1 MQESKIEKLILEIFK
16 GKYVSDYPCKGYS
29 INLAESVF
37 NLDGTEK
44 IKNRTNYSH
53 AQNGLDSNGKPK
65 IKNWTISDAQ
75 ASPTLFGQGEKP
87 ENLSPVGE

>member
-1 MQESKIEKLILEIFK
+1 MTELEKKILKVFK

-29 INLAESVF
+29 MNLAESVF

-65 IKNWTISDAQ
+65 IKNWNTSDAQ
-75 ASPTLFGQGEKP
+75 AIPSLFGNGEKP
-87 ENLSPVGE
+87 QNPSLVSEQ